1 VGDSGLVSVRFVNW
15 LACGD
20 AVFQGASQLTLDGKG
35 RVSMPSRHRDS
46 LAANCDGRLTVTRHP
61 DGCLLVYPRPTWE
74 LRREQI
80 AQLPYSARALQRLL
94 LGNATDVDLDSAGR
108 LLVPTELRAGAQ
120 LERDLMLLGMGAHF
134 ELWDAVRLAEHER
147 AALAGGL
154 PESAA
159 QFTF

>member
-1 VGDSGLVSVRFVNW
+1 MFASRLLIARGGM
-15 LACGD
+15 
-20 AVFQGASQLTLDGKG
+20 FQGASQLTLDAKG
-35 RVSMPSRHRDS
+35 RLSMPSRHRDS

-74 LRREQI
+74 ARREQI
-80 AQLPYSARALQRLL
+80 AQLPFSARALQRLL

-108 LLVPTELRAGAQ
+108 LLVPTELRTAAQ

-134 ELWDAVRLAEHER
+134 ELWDTVRLAEHER
-147 AALAGGL
+147 AALSNGL

>member
-1 VGDSGLVSVRFVNW
+1 
-15 LACGD
+15 
-20 AVFQGASQLTLDGKG
+20 VFQGASQLTLDAKG
-35 RVSMPSRHRDS
+35 RLSMPSRHRDS

-61 DGCLLVYPRPTWE
+61 DGCLLVYPRPIWE
-74 LRREQI
+74 VRREQI

-94 LGNATDVDLDSAGR
+94 LGNATDIDLDSAGR

-134 ELWDAVRLAEHER
+134 ELWDTVRLAEHER
-147 AALAGGL
+147 ASLAGGL